1 MGKRIQEMEAT
12 FLVLFR
18 VPAWMEGTEVFIQAL
33 SSVIASHI
41 TIIEM
46 KDLQVTL
53 TGIWK
58 TFYLVSPTREIQIRV
73 PEYILEAIILVLPE
87 EFQDIQAVGLRV
99 HHRVDRFLER
109 PASVPVAAVVV
120 EVEVV
125 LSRVLSPRQQNSL
138 YLKDCVEETD
148 VTANAV
154 LL

>member
-53 TGIWK
+53 TGI
-58 TFYLVSPTREIQIRV
+58 
-73 PEYILEAIILVLPE
+73 
-87 EFQDIQAVGLRV
+87 
-99 HHRVDRFLER
+99 
-109 PASVPVAAVVV
+109 
-120 EVEVV
+120 
-125 LSRVLSPRQQNSL
+125 
-138 YLKDCVEETD
+138 
-148 VTANAV
+148 
-154 LL
+154 